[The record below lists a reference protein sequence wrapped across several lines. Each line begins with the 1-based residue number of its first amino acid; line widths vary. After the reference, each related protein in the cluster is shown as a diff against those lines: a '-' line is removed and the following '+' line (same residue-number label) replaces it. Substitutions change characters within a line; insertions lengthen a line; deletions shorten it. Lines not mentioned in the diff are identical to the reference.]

1 MIEATRRGLA
11 ELADPTLAAG
21 MQAYMRSEM
30 PFRGVQKPQR
40 TELLRRLSAEHPLD
54 TPADWA
60 RAVRTLWD
68 DAQYREERYLALAL
82 TGLPRY
88 AGWQSPEL
96 VPLYRH
102 LIVTG
107 AWWDYVDE
115 IASRRIG
122 PLLRAY
128 TDEVEP
134 VVRGWSTD
142 DDMWLR
148 RTSIICQLRSKQATD
163 TGLLTDCIEPN
174 IDDREF
180 FLRKAIGWALREH
193 AKTDP
198 EWVRVFV
205 DAHPALSPLSRR
217 EALKHL

>member
-1 MIEATRRGLA
+1 VIDAVRRGLA
-11 ELADPTLAAG
+11 ELASPSLADG
-21 MQAYMRSEM
+21 MRAYMRSEL

-40 TELLRRLSAEHPLD
+40 TELLRRLVLEHPLD
-54 TPADWA
+54 TPAEWEQV
-60 RAVRTLWD
+60 VRTLWD
-68 DAQYREERYLALAL
+68 DASYREERYLALAL

-88 AGWQSPEL
+88 AGWQRPAL

-122 PLLRAY
+122 PLLRSY
-128 TDEVEP
+128 PVEVEP
-134 VVRGWSTD
+134 IVREWSTD
-142 DDMWLR
+142 GDMWLR
-148 RTSIICQLRSKQATD
+148 RTSIICQLGSKQDTD
-163 TGLLTDCIEPN
+163 TRLLAACIEPN

-180 FLRKAIGWALREH
+180 FLRKAIGWALRQH

-198 EWVRVFV
+198 AWVRAFV
-205 DAHPALSPLSRR
+205 DSHPRLSPLSRR
-217 EALKHL
+217 EAVKHL